1 MHVER
6 QYELSGMDASPDP
19 EVDGSGSHHPPE
31 IHVQPFAGAAGIGS
45 CQVFLQSS
53 RRLPMRRHHGLAEPL
68 NGRSDIHMIL
78 SKVLYEQVLHGV
90 VLSEKSPQVT
100 REPEGVDRLKGAVL
114 EPFQS
119 IRIVLRVEIE
129 DELVRPVA
137 HSLAELR
144 HLREDGLAA
153 APGEEGSV

>member
-1 MHVER
+1 
-6 QYELSGMDASPDP
+6 
-19 EVDGSGSHHPPE
+19 
-31 IHVQPFAGAAGIGS
+31 
-45 CQVFLQSS
+45 
-53 RRLPMRRHHGLAEPL
+53 
-68 NGRSDIHMIL
+68 

-153 APGEEGSV
+153 APGEEGSVSPGPLRMAGIIEAVRDRDRVRIDEARSFVVLHDGIEIGHRLYRDGHVGMGSRDMEAVEKFDGRSHLEVAAGED